1 MKKRFFKIFS
11 IFLIAF
17 SFTNFFQQREE
28 YANAEV
34 VSLSV
39 GSFVVVKNILVA
51 VGVVGSTSEVTYSL
65 AQSYMNW
72 LDENN
77 TEQAQK
83 IRAMTPVSCD
93 TPGCI
98 EEEQLKEAY
107 KYKAKLQSGEITLP
121 SVKALQTFNELGTNT
136 IVNTSSYDFD
146 YVNNNRI
153 DYKNTYNINTVIR
166 LKKSGTYKL
175 TFNLVGNQAYWTSMT
190 KIFYFQ
196 ALENYSIQFY
206 SCTFTDYPNAPYA
219 LAVSFMDSNNN
230 FKEFSYSGR
239 ELTSLPGGFIGEKE
253 VPALQTSTFQD
264 SFTYNLECIDGLGM
278 ATSENTVE
286 KEISPDDITY
296 PDSTIPVADSG
307 SICINVPDSIANS
320 WDSVATPDVID
331 SDTSALQNANGDTW
345 DYDKGWID
353 LGLNGL
359 LKDII
364 NAIKGIGKD
373 VFDNFEKTLNSIAN
387 GISDLIDSVNG
398 IAKNICDS
406 LGLTELFDN
415 VISAI
420 NSISFDDIIN
430 AIKSLTWADVV
441 NAIISLPS
449 AIWQFFDSILNDILQ
464 AIKDLITLLKQLLIE
479 LFVPSDTYF
488 RQHFDD
494 LREQLKPYMSVD
506 DFNNIFNKEYSSG
519 DVQDYYFYF
528 MGSKICIP
536 LSLYNNIKST
546 VLPWIRGIM
555 YFLLVL
561 FNLKSIYSIVR
572 GGSLMKDLN
581 TIDNAVNGKVG
592 GVD

>member
-17 SFTNFFQQREE
+17 SFTNFFQQRQQ
-28 YANAEV
+28 YADAEV
-34 VSLSV
+34 ITLTT
-39 GSFVVVKNILVA
+39 GTFVVIKNILVA

-121 SVKALQTFNELGTNT
+121 SVPTVQKVSLGVTDVTCNSLYT
-136 IVNTSSYDFD
+136 YQEFIRLDSSTDPYN
-146 YVNNNRI
+146 YIGN
-153 DYKNTYNINTVIR
+153 YKFNTVGIYK
-166 LKKSGTYKL
+166 LCLSSAKSGQYGTDRYFFNVTRIGQSLSLFSKINRDWEDYYLSFNFYDVDGTTKL
-175 TFNLVGNQAYWTSMT
+175 KYGKSSTDTIPQYFNVGSTRFATDFCHSAKFHDTF
-190 KIFYFQ
+190 
-196 ALENYSIQFY
+196 
-206 SCTFTDYPNAPYA
+206 
-219 LAVSFMDSNNN
+219 
-230 FKEFSYSGR
+230 
-239 ELTSLPGGFIGEKE
+239 SLDIEYLGEG
-253 VPALQTSTFQD
+253 VA
-264 SFTYNLECIDGLGM
+264 NVDGSL
-278 ATSENTVE
+278 NVE
-286 KEISPDDITY
+286 KVISPDDITY
-296 PDSTIPVADSG
+296 PDSTIPTADAD
-307 SICINVPDSIANS
+307 SICINVPDNIANS
-320 WDSVATPDVID
+320 WDSAATPDVIGT
-331 SDTSALQNANGDTW
+331 DTSALQNANGDTW
-345 DYDKGWID
+345 DYDNGWVD
-353 LGLNGL
+353 LGINGL

-364 NAIKGIGKD
+364 NAIKQIGKD
-373 VFDNFEKTLNSIAN
+373 VFDNFEESLNSIAN

-430 AIKSLTWADVV
+430 AIKSLTWSDVV

-464 AIKDLITLLKQLLIE
+464 AIKDLITLLKQLLID

-488 RQHFDD
+488 REHFDD

-506 DFNNIFNKEYSSG
+506 DFNNIFNKEYSSD

-546 VLPWIRGIM
+546 VLPWIRGVM

-581 TIDNAVNGKVG
+581 TVDNAVNGKVG
-592 GVD
+592 GAD

>member
-1 MKKRFFKIFS
+1 
-11 IFLIAF
+11 
-17 SFTNFFQQREE
+17 FFQQREE
-28 YANAEV
+28 YASAEAIT
-34 VSLSV
+34 LTT
-39 GSFVVVKNILVA
+39 GTLVVVKNILVA

-121 SVKALQTFNELGTNT
+121 SVPTVQKVSLGVTDVTCNSLYT
-136 IVNTSSYDFD
+136 YQEFIRLDSSTDPYN
-146 YVNNNRI
+146 YIGN
-153 DYKNTYNINTVIR
+153 YKFNTVGIYK
-166 LKKSGTYKL
+166 LCVSSLKSGQYGTDRYFFNVTRIGQSLSLFSKVNRDWEDYYLCFNFYDVDGTTKL
-175 TFNLVGNQAYWTSMT
+175 RYGSSGTDTIPQYFNVGTTRFAKDFCHSAKFHDTF
-190 KIFYFQ
+190 
-196 ALENYSIQFY
+196 
-206 SCTFTDYPNAPYA
+206 
-219 LAVSFMDSNNN
+219 
-230 FKEFSYSGR
+230 
-239 ELTSLPGGFIGEKE
+239 SLDIEYLGEG
-253 VPALQTSTFQD
+253 VA
-264 SFTYNLECIDGLGM
+264 NVDGSL
-278 ATSENTVE
+278 NVE
-286 KEISPDDITY
+286 KEITPDDITY
-296 PDSTIPVADSG
+296 PDSTIPTADSG

-320 WDSVATPDVID
+320 WDSAATPDVID

-345 DYDKGWID
+345 DYDNGWVD
-353 LGLNGL
+353 LGINGL

-364 NAIKGIGKD
+364 NAIKQIGKD
-373 VFDNFEKTLNSIAN
+373 VFDNFEESLNSIAN

-406 LGLTELFDN
+406 LGLTGLFDN

-430 AIKSLTWADVV
+430 AIKSLTWSDVV

-488 RQHFDD
+488 REHFDD

-581 TIDNAVNGKVG
+581 TIDNAVNGRVG